1 MVTFMKHVFAAWNY
15 HETNLEYTY
24 KTKRISLHIYI
35 YINMSLDFVS
45 TYVLDCFRTNTNGY
59 SLGFPPLRQPPGVQ
73 RLTFAEFA
81 RHPVGT

>member
-35 YINMSLDFVS
+35 YINMFLDFVS
-45 TYVLDCFRTNTNGY
+45 TYVLGQTPMATALVF
-59 SLGFPPLRQPPGVQ
+59 
-73 RLTFAEFA
+73 
-81 RHPVGT
+81 HPSGSHQVFNV